1 MVNDYTGG
9 FESHYIQVADGL
21 KLYARIYG
29 PKNEGLPIVCLPGLS
44 RNSRDFHQ
52 LALLLSTQPPAPFR
66 VITIDSR
73 GRGLSDRD
81 EKKERYTIPTEAQD
95 VIAILDRF
103 GIERAIFIGTSRGGL
118 ILHILAATHPERLA
132 GVVLNDI
139 GPVIEIEGVKQIQDY
154 LGKERRPRNFDDA
167 AAILTETHG
176 PSFPALSEADWRDMA
191 DAIYREIDGNLI
203 ADFDPAIAEQFR
215 AADLSQPLPDL
226 WAQFDLFR
234 SLPLMTIRGENSRLL
249 SKQTSEAMA
258 ERHPHMRSLTAPGQG
273 HAPILHLADIPS
285 EIQIFLA
292 DIH

>member
-1 MVNDYTGG
+1 MNDYSSG
-9 FESHYIQVADGL
+9 FESHYIPVADGL
-21 KLYARIYG
+21 KLYTRSYG
-29 PKNEGLPIVCLPGLS
+29 PGNEGLPIVCLPGLS

-139 GPVIEIEGVKQIQDY
+139 GPVIEIEGLKQIQDY
-154 LGKERRPRNFDDA
+154 LGRERRPRNFDDG
-167 AAILTETHG
+167 AAILRETHG
-176 PSFPALSEADWRDMA
+176 PSFPALSETDWRDMA
-191 DAIYREIDGNLI
+191 DAIYREIDGNLV

-226 WAQFDLFR
+226 WAQFDLFHP
-234 SLPLMTIRGENSRLL
+234 LPLMTIRGENSQLL

-258 ERHPHMRSLTAPGQG
+258 ERHPGMRLLTVPGQG
-273 HAPILHLADIPS
+273 HAPILHLRDTPS
-285 EIQIFLA
+285 EIHEFLA
-292 DIH
+292 RVR